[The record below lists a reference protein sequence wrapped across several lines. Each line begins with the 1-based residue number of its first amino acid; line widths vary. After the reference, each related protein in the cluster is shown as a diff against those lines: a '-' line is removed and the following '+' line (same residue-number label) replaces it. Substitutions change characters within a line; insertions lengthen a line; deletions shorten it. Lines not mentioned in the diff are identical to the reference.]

1 VNIARFQGRADYLVY
16 NSGDALVDRHVRS
29 LGGVQHLLPF
39 TMQCEPQPGVYISDG
54 QVCFSDGISKRPV
67 WKLDQKR
74 YLKGEHNLRNIMAAA
89 GACCISGI
97 PDEAIREGIL
107 TFKGL
112 EHRLEYIGE
121 FRKIHFYNDSIATIP
136 EAAMEAV
143 KSVPNTDTIILGGFD
158 RGVDYKP
165 LADFISG
172 SGIRNII
179 LAGVA
184 GRRIGESLEPF
195 QSKEQKIFYISRFD
209 QLKDIVFRETRPGHA
224 CLLSPAAASYD
235 EFPNFEERGKRFREL
250 IRSKE

>member
-1 VNIARFQGRADYLVY
+1 
-16 NSGDALVDRHVRS
+16 
-29 LGGVQHLLPF
+29 
-39 TMQCEPQPGVYISDG
+39 
-54 QVCFSDGISKRPV
+54 
-67 WKLDQKR
+67 
-74 YLKGEHNLRNIMAAA
+74 MAAA